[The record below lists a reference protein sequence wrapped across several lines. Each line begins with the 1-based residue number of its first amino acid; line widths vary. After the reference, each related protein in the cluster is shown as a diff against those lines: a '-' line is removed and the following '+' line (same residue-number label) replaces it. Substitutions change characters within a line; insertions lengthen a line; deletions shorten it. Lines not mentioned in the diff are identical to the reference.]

1 MIVTRH
7 VVNTMTEEA
16 PFGHQVP
23 AEVVGIARVVCPPNP
38 VICEI
43 GSRDALDGI
52 YLSKALDAAECHVF
66 EPNPASIQT
75 CLANLASHGRGC
87 NVYFNPVALSD
98 VTGPVDFFPVDPEK
112 SVNKDL
118 GFSSMLRVNPA
129 YASKRRG
136 RIIQDRIT
144 VGATTLDSYFQGRGR
159 GPDLLWIDVEGAEK
173 LVLTG
178 GESVLK
184 SVTLIHIEV
193 SFRPMQ
199 LGKPL
204 WWEIDG
210 FLRSR
215 GFRLL
220 RFVGVSRLKAFMVV
234 HKLLPNLP
242 WRWNA
247 LYVRRDNSPPL

>member
-1 MIVTRH
+1 M
-7 VVNTMTEEA
+7 
-16 PFGHQVP
+16 F
-23 AEVVGIARVVCPPNP
+23 
-38 VICEI
+38 
-43 GSRDALDGI
+43 
-52 YLSKALDAAECHVF
+52 
-66 EPNPASIQT
+66 
-75 CLANLASHGRGC
+75 
-87 NVYFNPVALSD
+87 
-98 VTGPVDFFPVDPEK
+98 
-112 SVNKDL
+112 
-118 GFSSMLRVNPA
+118 RVNPA
-129 YASKRRG
+129 YASERRG
-136 RIIQDRIT
+136 SIIQDRIT
-144 VGATTLDSYFQGRGR
+144 VGATTLDSYFQGRRR

-199 LGKPL
+199 VGKPL

-210 FLRSR
+210 FLRDR

-247 LYVRRDNSPPL
+247 VYLRGDRLSELRE

>member
-1 MIVTRH
+1 MGS
-7 VVNTMTEEA
+7 MTEGT

-23 AEVVGIARVVCPPNP
+23 AEVVAIARVVCPPNP

-52 YLSKALDAAECHVF
+52 YLSKALNAAECHVF

-75 CLANLASHGRGC
+75 CLANLARYGRGC
-87 NVYFNPVALSD
+87 NICFNPLALSEAE
-98 VTGPVDFFPVDPEK
+98 GPVEFFSVNPEK
-112 SVNKDL
+112 SANKDM
-118 GFSSMLRVNPA
+118 GFSSMFPVNPA
-129 YASKRRG
+129 YASERRG
-136 RIIQDRIT
+136 RIIQDQIT
-144 VGATTLDSYFQGRGR
+144 VDATTLDSYFQGRPR

-173 LVLTG
+173 LVLAG
-178 GESVLK
+178 GKNVLK
-184 SVTLIHIEV
+184 NVKLIHIEV

-199 LGKPL
+199 VGKPL
-204 WWEIDG
+204 WWEIDA
-210 FLRSR
+210 FLRDR

-220 RFVGVSRLKAFMVV
+220 KFVGASRLKAFMVV

-247 LYVRRDNSPPL
+247 IYLRGEKPSSQQ

>member
-1 MIVTRH
+1 MDS
-7 VVNTMTEEA
+7 MTEEA
-16 PFGHQVP
+16 PFVHQVP
-23 AEVVGIARVVCPPNP
+23 AEVIGIARAVCPPNP

-75 CLANLASHGRGC
+75 CLANLASYGRGW
-87 NVYFNPVALSD
+87 NIYFNPLALSEAA
-98 VTGPVDFFPVDPEK
+98 GPVDFFAVNPEK
-112 SVNKDL
+112 SANKDL
-118 GFSSMLRVNPA
+118 GFSSMFPINPA
-129 YASKRRG
+129 YASERRG
-136 RIIQDRIT
+136 GIIQDRIT
-144 VGATTLDSYFQGRGR
+144 VGATTLDCYFEGRQR

-173 LVLTG
+173 LVLAG
-178 GESVLK
+178 GKSVLEG
-184 SVTLIHIEV
+184 VTLIHIEV

-199 LGKPL
+199 VGKPL

-210 FLRSR
+210 FLRDR

-220 RFVGVSRLKAFMVV
+220 KFVGVSRLKAFLVV

-242 WRWNA
+242 WRWDA
-247 LYVRRDNSPPL
+247 LYLRGDKLSELRR

>member
-1 MIVTRH
+1 M
-7 VVNTMTEEA
+7 NSMTEEA
-16 PFGHQVP
+16 PFVHQVP
-23 AEVVGIARVVCPPNP
+23 AEVVHIARAVCPRNP

-75 CLANLASHGRGC
+75 CIANLASYGRGC
-87 NVYFNPVALSD
+87 NVYFNPLALSD
-98 VTGPVDFFPVDPEK
+98 AAGSVEFFPVNPEK

-118 GFSSMLRVNPA
+118 GFSSMFRVNPA
-129 YASKRRG
+129 YASERRG

-144 VGATTLDSYFQGRGR
+144 VGATTLDSYFQGRQR
-159 GPDLLWIDVEGAEK
+159 GPDLLWIDAEGAEK
-173 LVLTG
+173 LVLAG
-178 GESVLK
+178 GKSVLK

-199 LGKPL
+199 VGKPL

-210 FLRSR
+210 FLRDR

-247 LYVRRDNSPPL
+247 VYLRGDRLSELRE

>member
-1 MIVTRH
+1 
-7 VVNTMTEEA
+7 MTEET
-16 PFGHQVP
+16 PLVHQDP
-23 AEVVGIARVVCPPNP
+23 AEVVRIARAVCPASP

-75 CLANLASHGRGC
+75 CLANLARYGRGRNIC
-87 NVYFNPVALSD
+87 FNPLALSN
-98 VTGPVDFFPVDPEK
+98 VAGPVDFFPVNAGK
-112 SVNKDL
+112 SANMDL
-118 GFSSMLRVNPA
+118 GFSSMFRVNPA
-129 YASKRRG
+129 CASKRRG
-136 RIIQDRIT
+136 NIIQDRIT
-144 VGATTLDSYFQGRGR
+144 LDATTRDCYFHGRQR

-173 LVLTG
+173 LVLAG
-178 GESVLK
+178 GKTVLK
-184 SVTLIHIEV
+184 GVTLIHIEV

-199 LGKPL
+199 VGKPL

-210 FLRSR
+210 YLRGQ
-215 GFRLL
+215 GFRLFK
-220 RFVGVSRLKAFMVV
+220 FVGVSRLKAFMVV

-247 LYVRRDNSPPL
+247 LNLRGGTLMS